1 MERIVQNLTIKEGA
15 IVEGANGSGLVL
27 GNVEDKKN
35 GSTNGKNNRQ
45 EDTYQ
50 LTGKIQV
57 DGTLKGK
64 TAGITN
70 YKDMGTEGGI

>member
-15 IVEGANGSGLVL
+15 RVEGANGSGLVL
-27 GNVEDKKN
+27 GKVEDRKN
-35 GSTNGKNNRQ
+35 GQQAQQSNNT
-45 EDTYQ
+45 DTYQ
-50 LTGKIQV
+50 LTGTIQV

-70 YKDMGTEGGI
+70 YRDMGTEGGI